1 MRKISDYALLMLKGI
16 AMGAADI
23 VPGVSGGTIAFIT
36 GIYQELINSI
46 KSVDATAFKL
56 LFSFR
61 FNDLWRHV
69 NGNFLAILLLG
80 IAISIF
86 SFASLI
92 TYLLANHPIQVWS
105 FFFGLIIISTML
117 VIRQIYRWSYLLIPY
132 FLVAAIGAY
141 FLTTLNPIQIPDGM
155 FFTFLSGAIAI
166 CAMIL
171 PGISGSFILLILG
184 KYSFI
189 LEAAKT
195 FNIPVLLVFMVG
207 CIVGILSF
215 SRLINWLLDKR
226 HDITIAALAGFM
238 IGSLGKV
245 WPWKIAETFRLN
257 SKGVQVPLQETNILP
272 NQYMEIT
279 NSDPHFGGAI
289 LFFALGLGL
298 VVVIEKV
305 TNIIQNKS

>member
-36 GIYQELINSI
+36 GIYQELVNSI
-46 KSVDATAFKL
+46 KSVDVTAFKL
-56 LFSFR
+56 LFSLKL
-61 FNDLWRHV
+61 NDFWRHI
-69 NGNFLAILLLG
+69 NGKFLLTLLVG
-80 IAISIF
+80 IAVSIF

-105 FFFGLIIISTML
+105 FFFGLIIISSML
-117 VIRQIYRWSYLLIPY
+117 VVRQIYRWSYDLLVY
-132 FLVAAIGAY
+132 FLIAAVGAY
-141 FLTTLNPIQIPDGM
+141 FLTNLNPIQLPDGM
-155 FFTFLSGAIAI
+155 LYTFLSGAIAI

-171 PGISGSFILLILG
+171 PGISGSFLLLILG

-189 LEAAKT
+189 LEAAQT
-195 FNIPVLLVFMVG
+195 FNIPVLLVFVAG
-207 CIVGILSF
+207 CLVGILSF
-215 SRLINWLLDKR
+215 SRLINWLLDKM

-257 SKGVQVPLQETNILP
+257 SKGVQVPLLETNVLP

-305 TNIIQNKS
+305 SNILQNKN